1 MKGQIG
7 LIGLGTMGEN
17 LAVNIESKGFTIT
30 VYNRTAERTRKF
42 ADSLPGKADVLAIYS
57 IDEFLDSLETPHRI
71 LMMVKAG
78 SGVDEVLSVL
88 ASKLSKGDVLMDGGN
103 SYYLD
108 TERRTRRLAEDGVLY
123 LGIGISGGA
132 QGAREG
138 PCLMV
143 GGVKEGYALVESIL
157 TKIAAQLDDGPCSS
171 YLGPGGAGHLT
182 KIAHNGIEYAV
193 LQIIAEAYDIL
204 RNGLGFGIE
213 KVQRVFQ
220 DWNAGDL
227 SSYLMGAAAAVLAKT
242 DSDTGGPLV
251 DLILDK
257 AGQKG
262 TGKWFS
268 QTAMDL
274 GVPTPTIDASVS
286 ARSIS
291 ASRDERLKASRL
303 LNTTQRRFTGS
314 NENLVGALH
323 DAVHGSIIISYSQG
337 LALLKAASSTHE
349 YDISMAE
356 VCRIWRG
363 GCIIRA
369 RLLDQIRPA
378 YLQDPELPNLLLDGT
393 LASLLVGL
401 EKGWRDLALEARS
414 LGVPCPAINASLD
427 YLDSYRRERLPAS
440 IIQGIRDYFGAHG
453 YERVDKPGQFHGDW
467 LKD

>member
-1 MKGQIG
+1 
-7 LIGLGTMGEN
+7 MGEN
-17 LAVNIESKGFTIT
+17 LALNIESKGFPIT

-42 ADSLPGKADVLAIYS
+42 ADNLPRNAHVFATYS
-57 IDEFLDSLETPHRI
+57 IDEFLDSLETPRRI
-71 LMMVKAG
+71 LIMVKAG
-78 SGVDEVLSVL
+78 SGVDEVVSVL
-88 ASKLSKGDVLMDGGN
+88 APKLSEGDVLIDSGN
-103 SYYLD
+103 SHYLD
-108 TERRTRRLAEDGVLY
+108 TERRMQRLAEDGVLY
-123 LGIGISGGA
+123 LGVGISGGA
-132 QGAREG
+132 EGARKG

-143 GGVKEGYALVESIL
+143 GGAQDGYILVDSIL
-157 TKIAAQLDDGPCSS
+157 TKIAGQLDDGPCCS

-182 KIAHNGIEYAV
+182 KIVHNGIEYAV

-213 KVQRVFQ
+213 RVQRVFQ
-220 DWNAGDL
+220 DWNTGDL
-227 SSYLMGAAAAVLAKT
+227 SSYLMGAAAAVLGRT

-262 TGKWFS
+262 TGKWLS

-291 ASRDERLKASRL
+291 TYRGERLRASRL
-303 LNTTQRRFTGS
+303 LNVPQRRFTAS
-314 NENLVGALH
+314 EENLVEALH
-323 DAVHGSIIISYSQG
+323 DAIYGSIIVSYAQG
-337 LALLKAASSTHE
+337 LALLKSASDTHD
-349 YDISMAE
+349 YNISIAE

-369 RLLDQIRPA
+369 RLLDQIRREYVKDA
-378 YLQDPELPNLLLDGT
+378 VLPNLLLDGT
-393 LASLLVGL
+393 FASLLISL
-401 EKGWRDLALEARS
+401 ERGWRYLAVEARS

-427 YLDSYRRERLPAS
+427 YFDSYRREKLPAS

-467 LKD
+467 VKD

>member
-1 MKGQIG
+1 
-7 LIGLGTMGEN
+7 MGEN
-17 LAVNIESKGFTIT
+17 LVLNIESKGFPIA

-42 ADSLPGKADVLAIYS
+42 ADNLPKNSYAFATYS
-57 IDEFLDSLETPHRI
+57 IDEFLDSLESPRRI
-71 LMMVKAG
+71 LIMVKAG
-78 SGVDEVLSVL
+78 SGVDEVISVL
-88 ASKLSKGDVLMDGGN
+88 APKLSKEDVVVDGGN

-132 QGAREG
+132 QGARKG

-182 KIAHNGIEYAV
+182 KIGHNGIEYAV

-204 RNGLGFGIE
+204 RNGLGLGIE
-213 KVQRVFQ
+213 EVQGVFQ
-220 DWNAGDL
+220 GWNAGDL
-227 SSYLMGAAAAVLAKT
+227 SSYLMGAAAAVLGET
-242 DSDTGGPLV
+242 DSDTGRPLV

-291 ASRDERLKASRL
+291 AYRDERLKASRL
-303 LNTTQRRFTGS
+303 LNVPQRRFTAS
-314 NENLVGALH
+314 EENLVEALH
-323 DAVHGSIIISYSQG
+323 DAVYGSIIVSYAQG
-337 LALLKAASSTHE
+337 LALLKSASNTYE
-349 YDISMAE
+349 YNITLAE

-369 RLLDQIRPA
+369 RLLDQIRGA
-378 YLQDPELPNLLLDGT
+378 YIQDAKLPNLLLDGHF
-393 LASLLVGL
+393 ASLLVGL
-401 EKGWRDLALEARS
+401 QQGWRDLAVEARS
-414 LGVPCPAINASLD
+414 LGIPCPAINASLD
-427 YLDSYRRERLPAS
+427 YFDSYRRHNLPAS
-440 IIQGIRDYFGAHG
+440 VIQGIRDYFGAHG